1 MPGSAGSMA
10 SLGRGSGRAFWD
22 AFSQCLS
29 MAATLKAFSTT
40 GDSTTTNSLPAKAPC
55 KPQGSPGICRI
66 LTASQHRLPAW
77 PRSAR
82 TPWLATKTCC
92 NAASLAAEEPFASWP
107 PAQSCRKRARG
118 TPVMGTSARPW
129 ARLGSKLRTGR
140 RRGEDEE
147 QGASQGHGVR
157 VGLGRAS
164 ATFADSTVAFC
175 IPMSP
180 MLLLDSY
187 LCAEI
192 HHGSASHTQNSWCD
206 PSGNAHAGTLSRES

>member
-1 MPGSAGSMA
+1 
-10 SLGRGSGRAFWD
+10 
-22 AFSQCLS
+22 
-29 MAATLKAFSTT
+29 
-40 GDSTTTNSLPAKAPC
+40 
-55 KPQGSPGICRI
+55 
-66 LTASQHRLPAW
+66 
-77 PRSAR
+77 
-82 TPWLATKTCC
+82 
-92 NAASLAAEEPFASWP
+92 
-107 PAQSCRKRARG
+107 
-118 TPVMGTSARPW
+118 MGTSARPW

-206 PSGNAHAGTLSRES
+206 PSGNAHATDKGTDVETCRAQHDNTPTEVEQSHSHYAAVT